1 MIKLSDHA
9 SQYPGKYLGAVG
21 AFCVLILALVLL
33 PSLWPAHF
41 SQLNPLRV
49 DADPENMLDTDEP
62 VRLLHNAMQRD
73 FALNDMIVVG
83 VINEQHPQGVFNAK
97 TLGDVYELAQFARN
111 LHWQEN
117 GEQHGVVEA
126 ELITPSTVDT
136 IEQAG
141 MGAVKFDWLLPG
153 IPETDAQALEV
164 ATRAMRIPFFR
175 NSIVSED
182 GKSLALYVPLSNKDD
197 SYRVAGEL
205 KKKIASFDAQDEYHV
220 TGLPIAQDQFG
231 VEMFKQMAISA
242 PLAMLLI
249 FALMWFFFRNR
260 VLVLAPLLVALVAVI
275 GTMGL
280 LIISGYTVHI
290 MSSMIPIFI
299 MPIAVLDAVH
309 ILSDFFDRYDK
320 NKDRREVLHDVM
332 EELSLPML
340 FTSITTC
347 VGFASLA
354 LTPIPPVQVF
364 GLFVAFG
371 VALAWVVTVTLV
383 PAYIMR
389 MPDSA
394 FAGFGLGA
402 RGGKDEGTSVGIQ
415 RLMDSLRRV
424 STRRARAIV
433 LLTIPLLVVA
443 VIGISEIE
451 VNDNPIKWF
460 AKSHELQIADK
471 KLNARFAGTY
481 MAYLA
486 LEADVSKDIE
496 SEKLKLTQLF
506 QDFPPLISAKL
517 TPVIQQIPRV
527 SDNIDA
533 LYRSLVDVAREQ
545 MNQALTD
552 EAWEEWQVIA
562 QRIESLHEQRQVFKD
577 PQVLEYVV
585 GLQQGLLDSGLV
597 GKSNAL
603 PDIVKTVHR
612 ELYLGD
618 EEAFRIPHNQAAV
631 AQTLMT
637 YESSHRPGDLWHF
650 VSHDFTNAILWI
662 QLKSGDNRDMQEVVD
677 AVDRYLENNPAP
689 VSLKHD
695 WFGLTY
701 INLVWQ
707 QKMVLGMLA
716 AFAGSFV
723 IVLIM
728 LTALFRSFWWGLLG
742 MLPLTVAIVLIYG
755 VIGLI
760 GKDYD
765 MPVAILSSL
774 SIGLAVDYAI
784 HFIVRAR
791 QIYQELGNWQE
802 TSIRLF
808 GEPARAISR
817 NIIIIGCGF
826 LPLLA
831 SPLVPYKTVG
841 ILISSILLAAGA
853 VSLVLLPALI
863 TLFEKTLF
871 KKEPEHV

>member
-9 SQYPGKYLGAVG
+9 GRHPLTYLGVTA
-21 AFCVLILALVLL
+21 AFCIIMLTLVLL
-33 PSLWPAHF
+33 PSLWPTQF
-41 SQLNPLRV
+41 SQLHSLRI
-49 DADPENMLDTDEP
+49 DTDPENMLDADEP
-62 VRLLHNAMQRD
+62 VRLLHNAKQKD

-97 TLGDVYELAQFARN
+97 TLGDVYELAQFALN

-117 GEQHGVVEA
+117 GKQQGVVEA

-153 IPETDAQALEV
+153 IPESDEQALAV
-164 ATRAMRIPFFR
+164 AERAMRIPFFR
-175 NSIVSED
+175 NSIVSDD
-182 GKSLALYVPLSNKDD
+182 GKSLALYIPLTEKNV
-197 SYRVAGEL
+197 SYRVASEL
-205 KKKIASFDAQDEYHV
+205 KQKIASFNSQDEYHV

-242 PLAMLLI
+242 PSAMLLI
-249 FALMWFFFRNR
+249 FALMWFFFRNW
-260 VLVLAPLLVALVAVI
+260 VLILAPLLVALVAVI

-280 LIISGYTVHI
+280 LITSGYTVHI

-320 NKDRREVLHDVM
+320 EKGRREVLNQVM
-332 EELSLPML
+332 QELSKPML

-347 VGFASLA
+347 IGFASLA

-364 GLFVAFG
+364 GLFVALG
-371 VALAWVVTVTLV
+371 VLLAWLVTITLV
-383 PAYIMR
+383 PAFIMR
-389 MPDSA
+389 IPEAS
-394 FAGFGLGA
+394 FEEFGLGA
-402 RGGKDEGTSVGIQ
+402 ASRAGEGGTSGIHL
-415 RLMDSLRRV
+415 LMDRLRRF
-424 STRRARAIV
+424 STRRARTIV
-433 LLTIPLLVVA
+433 LLIIPLLIVA
-443 VIGISEIE
+443 GLGMSKIE

-460 AKSHELQIADK
+460 AKTHELQIADK

-486 LEADVSKDIE
+486 LDAELPNDIKA
-496 SEKLKLTQLF
+496 EKLKLTKLIK
-506 QDFPPLISAKL
+506 DFSPLIAAKL
-517 TPVIQQIPRV
+517 IPVVQQISGEDSV
-527 SDNIDA
+527 DT
-533 LYRSLVDVAREQ
+533 LYRSLVNTAREQ
-545 MNQALTD
+545 MDQALTD
-552 EAWEEWQVIA
+552 EEWESWQA
-562 QRIESLHEQRQVFKD
+562 AEQQLESLHNQREVFKN
-577 PQVLEYVV
+577 PQVLEYVA

-618 EEAFRIPHNQAAV
+618 DEAFRIPQSQAAV

-650 VSHDFTNAILWI
+650 VSHDFQHAILWI
-662 QLKSGDNRDMQEVVD
+662 QLKSGDNRDMQKVVN
-677 AVDRYLENNPAP
+677 AVDQYLENNPAP
-689 VSLKHD
+689 ILLKHD

-707 QKMVLGMLA
+707 QKMVVGMLA

-723 IVLIM
+723 VVLIM
-728 LTALFRSFWWGLLG
+728 LTILFRSFWWGLLG
-742 MLPLTVAIVLIYG
+742 MLPLTVAITLIYG
-755 VIGLI
+755 VIGFI

-791 QIYQELGNWQE
+791 QIYQEQGNWKE
-802 TSIRLF
+802 TSVQLF

-831 SPLVPYKTVG
+831 APLVPYKTVG
-841 ILISSILLAAGA
+841 VLISSILLVAGA
-853 VSLVLLPALI
+853 VSLILLPALI
-863 TLFEKTLF
+863 TLFEKHLF
-871 KKEPEHV
+871 KKG